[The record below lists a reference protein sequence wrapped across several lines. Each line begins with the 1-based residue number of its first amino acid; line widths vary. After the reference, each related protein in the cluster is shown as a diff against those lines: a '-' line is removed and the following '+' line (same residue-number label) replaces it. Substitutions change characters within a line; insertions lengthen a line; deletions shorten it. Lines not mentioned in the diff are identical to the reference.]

1 MSTFT
6 PKADIVAK
14 RAVLC
19 PSCVMTLDDGLNTFG
34 PFRFDRDQRTFT
46 LQCALINHTL
56 GMDPPQ
62 NQLQGRRIGGLS
74 LCKIGTGY
82 RFCFVWQPWCG
93 SYGFGSEPDIARDQ
107 LNVRFTPE
115 SGHRDK
121 LVGCRLCAKSRRAGD
136 FISARRR
143 LDPAILGGDYRERSW
158 PRGARVRP
166 RFANEDT

>member
-1 MSTFT
+1 
-6 PKADIVAK
+6 
-14 RAVLC
+14 
-19 PSCVMTLDDGLNTFG
+19 MTLDDGLNTFG

-74 LCKIGTGY
+74 LCKIGAGY

-115 SGHRDK
+115 SGHW
-121 LVGCRLCAKSRRAGD
+121 LSVSGCPLCATSRHGVIYSITSSGPTQQRAT
-136 FISARRR
+136 IA
-143 LDPAILGGDYRERSW
+143 EWSW
-158 PRGARVRP
+158 PCVGREADRV
-166 RFANEDT
+166 ANEDT